1 MKKPKLQLQGQRFGK
16 LLVVEQAPT
25 VKGATMW
32 RCVCDCGGERVCIGH
47 RLTIGFITSCGCMK
61 AENRSRSHQ
70 KHGLSKHRLFTVWW
84 NMMCRCYE
92 PKNNR
97 YYRYG
102 ARGIAVCPRWH
113 DVRNF
118 ISDMQGT
125 WFEGGEL
132 DRKDNDGDYEPDNC
146 RWVTALEQARN
157 RSNTYI
163 TESMKSLAVE
173 LYRTGEYSQV
183 AVGLIVG
190 NIPREA
196 IKHVLRGL
204 KP

>member
-1 MKKPKLQLQGQRFGK
+1 
-16 LLVVEQAPT
+16 
-25 VKGATMW
+25 
-32 RCVCDCGGERVCIGH
+32 
-47 RLTIGFITSCGCMK
+47 
-61 AENRSRSHQ
+61 
-70 KHGLSKHRLFTVWW
+70 
-84 NMMCRCYE
+84 MC
-92 PKNNR
+92 
-97 YYRYG
+97 
-102 ARGIAVCPRWH
+102 ARWH

-132 DRKDNDGDYEPDNC
+132 DREENDGNYEPDNC

-163 TESMKSLAVE
+163 TEPMKLLAVE
-173 LYRTGEYSQV
+173 LYRTGEYSQA